1 MVELAV
7 ESPVIGEEDQSAT
20 LSFTVS
26 NDIPEVTSDG
36 LEWYFTPVGGS
47 RQPIT
52 SASDS
57 RYTFTADLLS
67 LTINPLVV
75 ADEGNYTLEATNVA
89 GTDSADIFLDVEGNS
104 CSCYCLQL
112 HAHVQYTL
120 SVNMLQKHHS
130 LIHSFTT
137 GPAEITITPENTA
150 VPFGESA
157 TFTCTAVG
165 EPQPTTSWEF
175 NGQTLT
181 TDDKYNISSSNMGF
195 TSTLVILDLVETDA
209 GVYTCNV
216 TNTYGDDSAAA
227 QLVVQSK

>member
-1 MVELAV
+1 MWLELALLTSSWMWKV
-7 ESPVIGEEDQSAT
+7 TAAVAIVCNYMHMYNT
-20 LSFTVS
+20 HCLST
-26 NDIPEVTSDG
+26 
-36 LEWYFTPVGGS
+36 
-47 RQPIT
+47 
-52 SASDS
+52 
-57 RYTFTADLLS
+57 
-67 LTINPLVV
+67 
-75 ADEGNYTLEATNVA
+75 
-89 GTDSADIFLDVEGNS
+89 
-104 CSCYCLQL
+104 CYR
-112 HAHVQYTL
+112 
-120 SVNMLQKHHS
+120 NI
-130 LIHSFTT
+130 IHSFTT

-150 VPFGESA
+150 VLFGESA